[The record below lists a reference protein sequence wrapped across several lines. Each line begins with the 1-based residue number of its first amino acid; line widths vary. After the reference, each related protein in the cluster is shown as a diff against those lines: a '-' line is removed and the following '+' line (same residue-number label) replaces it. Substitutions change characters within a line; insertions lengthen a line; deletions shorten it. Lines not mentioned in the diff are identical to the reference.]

1 MEKFLLL
8 GVAIHWLVSGFKKI
22 TCKSS
27 KNDKTIIPKYLQI
40 VMMFKDHILTPII
53 FAALI
58 YFSFNPPKLQY
69 LAVQPNTWRWNISI
83 ILIII
88 SILLK
93 VWSYKTLGDSWSDKL
108 RVDEKLK
115 LITTGP
121 YKYFRHP
128 IYASYIVFLIPVVLS
143 GNIFLPLL
151 FLIFTFCNS
160 IREKEEE
167 KLLKNRFPE
176 YEQQMD
182 AKITSPGVIVL
193 MVIVT
198 TIITIVNNSLTLFK
212 HFL

>member
-27 KNDKTIIPKYLQI
+27 KNDQIIIPKYLQI
-40 VMMFKDHILTPII
+40 VMMFKDYVLTPII
-53 FAALI
+53 FTALI
-58 YFSFNPPKLQY
+58 YFSFKPLELKHLT
-69 LAVQPNTWRWNISI
+69 VQPNTWRWNISI

-93 VWSYKTLGDSWSDKL
+93 VWSYKILGNSWSDKL
-108 RVDEKLK
+108 RVNEELK
-115 LITTGP
+115 LVTTGP

-128 IYASYIVFLIPVVLS
+128 IYVSYVVFLIPVILS

-160 IREKEEE
+160 AREKEEE
-167 KLLKNRFPE
+167 RLLKNRFPE
-176 YEQQMD
+176 YECED
-182 AKITSPGVIVL
+182 NFYWRNCLNGSYHNHY
-193 MVIVT
+193 
-198 TIITIVNNSLTLFK
+198 NNYQ
-212 HFL
+212 